1 MLKKLFEYLIEPS
14 SRRSCVS
21 PPPAG
26 VPDNPSSEKAYE
38 VCCGSYLAI
47 RSASVEFWRPNVKVP
62 QVGELIPAKAC
73 SNGCPAML
81 ESMFVLWLLSARP
94 LFCATDLRASV
105 IWPEA
110 GLK

>member
-1 MLKKLFEYLIEPS
+1 MFKKVPAYLIELS

-26 VPDNPSSEKAYE
+26 VPDKPSSEKAYE
-38 VCCGSYLAI
+38 VCCGSYLGM

-62 QVGELIPAKAC
+62 QVGELTPTKAC

-81 ESMFVLWLLSARP
+81 ESMCVLCALSARP

>member
-47 RSASVEFWRPNVKVP
+47 RSASVEFWRPNVIVP
-62 QVGELIPAKAC
+62 HVGELKPTKAC
-73 SNGCPAML
+73 SNGWPAML
-81 ESMFVLWLLSARP
+81 ESMFVLCAESERP
-94 LFCATDLRASV
+94 LFWATDFRASV
-105 IWPEA
+105 I
-110 GLK
+110 